1 MTMSESKQVSIEY
14 IGPDGQQS
22 ETFGPL
28 AAGRRYQAAAEFAAY
43 LVKTHPDYWR
53 LPVEKAAPKG

>member
-28 AAGRRYQAAAEFAAY
+28 AAEFAAY